1 MTNRVTV
8 TIGNQSYTLVTSE
21 DSAYVKE
28 IAAYVDQQFEQVM
41 EGSPLSI
48 SDGAILT
55 TMNVAEQ
62 FFKER
67 EAADNLRSQL
77 KEYLDEASRLK
88 LELAEAKRE
97 IFRLQNDQKKS
108 D

>member
-8 TIGNQSYTLVTSE
+8 TIGNQSYTLVTPEES
-21 DSAYVKE
+21 SYVKE
-28 IAAYVDQQFEQVM
+28 IAAYVDQQLEQVM
-41 EGSPLSI
+41 EGSPFSI

-55 TMNVAEQ
+55 AMNVAEQ

-67 EAADNLRSQL
+67 EAADNLRNQL

-88 LELAEAKRE
+88 LELAESKRE
-97 IFRLQNDQKKS
+97 IFRLQNDQKKN